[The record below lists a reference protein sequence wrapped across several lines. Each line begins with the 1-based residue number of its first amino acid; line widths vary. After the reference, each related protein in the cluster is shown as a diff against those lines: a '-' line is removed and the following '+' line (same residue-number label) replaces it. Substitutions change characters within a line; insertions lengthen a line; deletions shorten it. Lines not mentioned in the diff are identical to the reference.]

1 MSDIV
6 SEIKSRLNIEDVV
19 AQYVQL
25 KPAGRNL
32 KGLCPFHQEKTP
44 SFMVSPEK
52 ELAYCF
58 GCHKGGDMIAFV
70 QEVEGI
76 EFKEAVNILA
86 EKCGLDLADYQMSSQ
101 SKHSKSEKEEI
112 YEIHTKAAKFYS
124 DLLWNTDDGKKVLG
138 YLRNRGMSDDSIRE
152 FNFGLSPDSFDKTHL
167 ELVKSGYSRK
177 ILALSGMAI
186 SKDTNSDKVYD
197 RFRRRLMI
205 PIYDS
210 LGRIVGFGG
219 RALKKDDEPKYLN
232 SSDSPI
238 YKKSDV
244 MYGYNFAKDSIKK
257 SSKVLL
263 VEGYFD
269 VIMSYQMGIKNV
281 VATSGTALTVQQIK
295 LLKRLTKDLIF
306 CFDTDKAGI
315 AAAKRGF
322 ALAQKEGVNVRVLS
336 VPGAKDPADYI
347 KDHGEEW
354 NQIIEN
360 TVPFMEFALNDALE
374 RNDPTKLDGK
384 KAIMNEMIEYLLI
397 LSSSL
402 EQDFYIREIAQKID
416 AKEVQIYDELKRAG
430 ESSSLKVRKK
440 SVKTQ
445 EENKKFSLFDFIL
458 GLVYENP
465 ELLEDDF
472 NGIDPEKLPE
482 DEKSIYNTLKDNYN
496 LLRAED
502 KRKEFLACFDDDVCK
517 KLEVISL
524 FIEESYGGF
533 NENKIEIEFK
543 ALVNKLKNT
552 WLDRQKRSLSREMRE
567 AEKNGEKDRAKELLQ
582 QFQSL
587 VSS

>member
-1 MSDIV
+1 MDIV
-6 SEIKSRLNIEDVV
+6 SEIKSRLNIEDIV

-58 GCHKGGDMIAFV
+58 GCHKGGDLFAFI
-70 QEVEGI
+70 QEVEGV
-76 EFKEAVNILA
+76 EFKDAVKILA
-86 EKCGLDLADYQMSSQ
+86 DKCGIDPAEYQIGTQ
-101 SKHSKSEKEEI
+101 SKHSKSEKDEI
-112 YEIHTKAAKFYS
+112 YEIHNKAAKFYS
-124 DLLWNTDDGKKVLG
+124 DLLWNTDDGKKVLE
-138 YLRNRGMSDDSIRE
+138 YLRNRGLTDDSIRD
-152 FNFGLSPDSFDKTHL
+152 FNFGLSPDSFDQTHL

-177 ILALSGMAI
+177 ILGLSGMAI
-186 SKDTNSDKVYD
+186 SKDTNSELVYD

-210 LGRIVGFGG
+210 LGKIVGFGG

-238 YKKSDV
+238 YKKSEV

-257 SSKVLL
+257 TEKALL

-269 VIMSYQMGIKNV
+269 VIMSYQVGVRNV
-281 VATSGTALTVQQIK
+281 VATSGTALTIQQIK

-315 AAAKRGF
+315 EAAKRGF
-322 ALAQKEGVNVRVLS
+322 LLAQKEGMNVNVLC

-347 KDHGEEW
+347 KNHGAQW
-354 NQIIEN
+354 NKIAETTI
-360 TVPFMEFALNDALE
+360 PFMEFALNDALK
-374 RNDPTKLDGK
+374 RNDPNKLEGK
-384 KAIMNEMIEYLLI
+384 KAVMEEMTEYLLI

-402 EQDFYIREIAQKID
+402 ERDFYIREIAQKID
-416 AKEVQIYDELKRAG
+416 AKEVQIYDELKRSI
-430 ESSSLKVRKK
+430 ESSKSKIYEKPEKK
-440 SVKTQ
+440 Q
-445 EENKKFSLFDFIL
+445 DDNKKFNLLDLIF

-465 ELLEDDF
+465 DLLEEPF
-472 NGIDPEKLPE
+472 ANIDSEKLSD
-482 DEKSIYNTLKDNYN
+482 DEKSIYNTFKDNYN
-496 LLRAED
+496 LLRTEN
-502 KRKEFLACFDDDVCK
+502 KRKEFLACFDDNVSK
-517 KLEVISL
+517 RLEVISL
-524 FIEESYGGF
+524 FIEESYGDF
-533 NENKIEIEFK
+533 NEDKIELEFK
-543 ALVNKLKNT
+543 ALVNKFKNT
-552 WLDRQKRSLSREMRE
+552 WLDRQKRELSRKMRE
-567 AEKNGEKDRAKELLQ
+567 AEKSGEKDKAKELLR